1 MNFER
6 ADLLGAILD
15 DLSIN
20 DETFFYGLQQKI
32 LGEASSRG
40 LTMSSGT
47 VTRIF
52 YAFSEKLYERGKDIF
67 TEMERVLTGAHIENF
82 DELNEALKSEWDR
95 RIKKVESIA
104 LHEFRVSTA
113 SIRKQ
118 VSNPL
123 SESDLLER
131 IEKIRRKWFAEI
143 DLFCTKLHDIQTP
156 HLFLRAGEVF
166 AGNRAARAVFT
177 AATQSLDIIDTYFG
191 SQVFDMLEITR
202 TSVQIRLISDKASD
216 RSYFEML
223 AKALIIAVTSQTDV
237 RLPDAGNLYVQHE
250 RVQRAVSYL
259 ESNFQSK
266 LTIQDLARI
275 SNLSPFHFSR
285 LFTRFVGLSP
295 HEYILSCRLQY
306 SARLLR
312 AHPEYSIGDVALTSG
327 FSDQSHFTRSFCH
340 AFSKTPRA
348 YRMDSLGLAQVKA
361 NIGHGNTGYGT
372 SLRLTR

>member
-156 HLFLRAGEVF
+156 HLFLQAGEVF

-216 RSYFEML
+216 RSYFELL